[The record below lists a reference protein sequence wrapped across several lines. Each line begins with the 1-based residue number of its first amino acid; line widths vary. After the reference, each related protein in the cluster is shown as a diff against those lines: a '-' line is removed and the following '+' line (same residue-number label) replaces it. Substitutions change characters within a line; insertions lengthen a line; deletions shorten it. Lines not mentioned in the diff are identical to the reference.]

1 MIDLNNF
8 SSRLVEHSITL
19 LSRNTLDDPTPESLD
34 SLSLTAA
41 LPYILSMMGMSMF
54 AE

>member
-1 MIDLNNF
+1 MIDFNKFL
-8 SSRLVEHSITL
+8 SRMVEHSIIL

-34 SLSLTAA
+34 SSSLTAA
-41 LPYILSMMGMSMF
+41 LAYILSMKSMSMF